1 MRTTTSRTVRMLAVL
16 ALFATGCGAGAAGS
30 DTSEPPPDT
39 RRRALDVAEAWDGS
53 PAAAIWREGFYPMAD
68 PVQLPEGAFHDDTDK
83 EAYLS
88 QNFVLRGDLP
98 ETTKREAKV
107 TWQDGDSLT
116 LPLLGAREAYEKLDN
131 NDSPAPRL
139 TVTEAK
145 LGETTLATSR
155 GPATVPAW
163 LFTIK
168 GYDTPLKRIALDAS
182 KPPKSPIGPAG
193 SPSGRL
199 WELNQVA
206 EVAADG
212 RSVTVLAHHGACDD
226 GPAVDVL
233 ETDGSVVL
241 SGYVV
246 GTRDGV
252 CTLQLL
258 AKKVTVALD
267 RPLGDRIL
275 LDAFTGRPVRGTD

>member
-1 MRTTTSRTVRMLAVL
+1 MRTTASRTVRMLAAL
-16 ALFATGCGAGAAGS
+16 ALSATGCGAGAAGS
-30 DTSEPPPDT
+30 DTSEEPPDT
-39 RRRALDVAEAWDGS
+39 RPRAVEVARAWDGS
-53 PAAAIWREGFYPMAD
+53 RAATIWREGFYPMAD
-68 PVQLPEGAFHDDTDK
+68 PVQLPEDAFHDDTDK

-98 ETTKREAKV
+98 QTTEREGKV
-107 TWQDGDSLT
+107 TWRNGDSLA
-116 LPLLGAREAYEKLDN
+116 LPLLGAREAYEKLDT
-131 NDSPAPRL
+131 NDSPGPRL
-139 TVTEAK
+139 TVTGAE

-163 LFTIK
+163 LFTIE

-182 KPPKSPIGPAG
+182 KPPKSPIEPVG

-199 WELNQVA
+199 WELSQVA

-246 GTRDGV
+246 GTRDGA

-258 AKKVTVALD
+258 GEKVTVALD

-275 LDAFTGRPVRGTD
+275 LDAFAGRPMRGTD